1 MIKQQR
7 WKLKLTK
14 LRDEID
20 AKEKDKK
27 RLFELDA
34 KIDKIKI
41 KDGLEPDVEKM
52 LADLAIK
59 PKDLEDM

>member
-1 MIKQQR
+1 M
-7 WKLKLTK
+7 KLTK